1 MVARA
6 SQQATNSQ
14 PEETGATA
22 TTATSATSA
31 TNTNHHAGK
40 TPIPGLPTW
49 ASNEGKVVWRRWP
62 NALKSLRPGAPV
74 QCILHRLV
82 AGSDAQY
89 ASNARSNLC
98 PTRPEVVGRG

>member
-22 TTATSATSA
+22 TSV
-31 TNTNHHAGK
+31 TNTNHHSGK

-49 ASNEGKVVWRRWP
+49 ASNEGRVVWRRWP
-62 NALKSLRPGAPV
+62 NALNSLRPGAPV

-89 ASNARSNLC
+89 ASNARSSLC

>member
-31 TNTNHHAGK
+31 TSATNTNHHAGK

-49 ASNEGKVVWRRWP
+49 ASN
-62 NALKSLRPGAPV
+62 
-74 QCILHRLV
+74 
-82 AGSDAQY
+82 
-89 ASNARSNLC
+89 
-98 PTRPEVVGRG
+98 